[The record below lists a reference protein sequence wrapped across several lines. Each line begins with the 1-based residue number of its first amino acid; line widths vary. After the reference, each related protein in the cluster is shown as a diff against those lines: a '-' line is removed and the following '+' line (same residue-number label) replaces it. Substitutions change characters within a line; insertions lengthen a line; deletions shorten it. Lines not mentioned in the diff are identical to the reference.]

1 MGLLASIGICV
12 IVAAVLAVVA
22 ARLKQPLIIAYIAT
36 GALLGPH
43 IGINLVHEEESI
55 EQIAEIGLILLLFLI
70 GLELSLPRLR
80 QAGRVITVSG
90 LLKVPIC
97 AAVAWV
103 VLAPVAAA
111 TGGPF
116 DRLYL
121 AIGTGFA
128 STLILVKMLSDKK
141 ELTTFAGRVTLGI
154 LVFEDLYAIAF
165 LALQP
170 NLTNLRLEPLLGSLG
185 SGAALFGAAILAGR
199 FVLPPLFRSIAKSSE
214 LMLVMTMAW
223 CFVMAGAA
231 DWAGLSKE
239 MGALMAGVII
249 ASLPYSMEVIPR
261 VTGIRD
267 FFITL
272 FFVALGLK
280 IPSPTFRIV
289 LLALAVSL
297 FVILVQFVATYPLFA
312 ALRLDLKTA
321 SVVGIN
327 LGQISEFSLIV
338 FALGVGYQ
346 HVSTAAASVVL
357 YTLIVTAIVSTYTI
371 SNNHR
376 LAGALTRCL
385 ERLGVGRWFAAGS
398 PATQE
403 DESRHRGRRRG
414 DEVFLLGVSGESLA
428 LVDYLSRHAP
438 RMTQRLV
445 AIDVDSDTLER
456 LRRDGIEAHY
466 GDIGNAETLRHVGI
480 DKAAVVIFGESDML
494 LRGATSVHLLQQ
506 VRGLAVNAR
515 VVVTA
520 ADAASAEKLSTAGA
534 DDVVVSSSLA
544 GEHLYQV
551 LGDGSAGALA
561 KARRLQAIKLF
572 GR

>member
-1 MGLLASIGICV
+1 MDLLPSIGICV
-12 IVAAVLAVVA
+12 IVAAALAVVA

-43 IGINLVHEEESI
+43 IGINLIHEEESI
-55 EQIAEIGLILLLFLI
+55 ERIAEIGLILLLFLI
-70 GLELSLPRLR
+70 GLELSLPRLL

-97 AAVAWV
+97 AGVAWF
-103 VLAPVAAA
+103 VLAPVADV

-128 STLILVKMLSDKK
+128 STLIVVKMLSDKK
-141 ELTTFAGRVTLGI
+141 ELTTFAGRMTLGI

-170 NLTNLRLEPLLGSLG
+170 NLTSLRLEPLLVSLG
-185 SGAALFGAAILAGR
+185 SGAALFGVAILAGR
-199 FVLPPLFRSIAKSSE
+199 FVLPRLFRSIAKSSE

-239 MGALMAGVII
+239 MGALMAGVLI
-249 ASLPYSMEVIPR
+249 ASLPYSTEVIPR
-261 VTGIRD
+261 VTGVRD
-267 FFITL
+267 LFITL

-280 IPSPTFRIV
+280 IPSPTFRVV

-312 ALRLDLKTA
+312 GLRLDLKTA

-371 SNNHR
+371 QNNHR
-376 LAGALTRCL
+376 LAGVLTQCL
-385 ERLGVGRWFAAGS
+385 ERLGVGRWFAADS
-398 PATQE
+398 PPALE
-403 DESRHRGRRRG
+403 DESGRRGPRRG
-414 DEVFLLGVSGESLA
+414 DEVFLLGASGEGLA
-428 LVDYLSRHAP
+428 LVDHLSRHAAP
-438 RMTQRLV
+438 MTRRLV
-445 AIDVDSDTLER
+445 AIDVDIDTLER
-456 LRRDGIEAHY
+456 LRSEGIEAHY
-466 GDIGNAETLRHVGI
+466 GDIANAETLRHVGI
-480 DKAAVVIFGESDML
+480 DKAAVVVFGESDML
-494 LRGATSVHLLQQ
+494 LRETTSVYVLQQ

-515 VVVTA
+515 VMIA
-520 ADAASAEKLSTAGA
+520 ANDAASAEKLYAAGA
-534 DDVVVSSSLA
+534 DYVVVPSTLA
-544 GEHLYQV
+544 GEHLYQT

-561 KARRLQAIKLF
+561 KARRLQAIELF
-572 GR
+572 RR